1 MVRVIMHG
9 CNGHMGQV
17 ISGLIAQDT
26 DAQIVAGID
35 LCDNRK
41 NDYPVFT
48 DIKACDVQADVM
60 IDFSSFRAT
69 DGVLEYCREKKLPL
83 VLCTTGL
90 TEEQLAKVKEYS
102 KDVAILRS
110 ANMSLGVNTLMK
122 LIQDAAKVLATAGF
136 DMEIVEKHHNQ
147 KLDAPSG
154 TAIALADSMN
164 EALDEAYSYKYDR
177 SQERKKR
184 DKYEIGIQAVR
195 GGNIVGEHEVIFAGT
210 DEVITFKHT
219 AYSKAIFGKGAIEAA
234 KYLAGK
240 PAGFYGMADVIK
252 SAS

>member
-1 MVRVIMHG
+1 MTKVIMNG
-9 CNGHMGQV
+9 CNGHMGHV
-17 ISGLIAQDT
+17 ISDLCEKDPEIE
-26 DAQIVAGID
+26 IVAGID
-35 LCDNRK
+35 INTEQHYG
-41 NDYPVFT
+41 YPVFANIE
-48 DIKACDVQADVM
+48 DCDVAADAI
-60 IDFSSFRAT
+60 IDFSHVSCIDA
-69 DGVLEYCREKKLPL
+69 LMAYCVSRQIP
-83 VLCTTGL
+83 VVVCTTGL
-90 TEEQLAKVKEYS
+90 SGEQDALLKTSSE
-102 KDVAILRS
+102 
-110 ANMSLGVNTLMK
+110 NTLME
-122 LIQDAAKVLATAGF
+122 LLQTAAKVLAPAGF